1 MGLTDVMEYLED
13 SQLNYLS
20 IREALRP
27 LFYTMPSFVTDLYNS
42 LDWNSNT
49 VGVSMKLKEIQ
60 EQYQQSSILYKLLD
74 RVRGGHL
81 FLKDYFSKEP
91 VYEFV

>member
-1 MGLTDVMEYLED
+1 MRLTDVIEYIED

-20 IREALRP
+20 IRKAVKP
-27 LFYTMPSFVTDLYNS
+27 LMYTMPSFVTNLYNS

-60 EQYQQSSILYKLLD
+60 EQYEQSGLLYKLVE
-74 RVRGGHL
+74 RVKGGHL